1 MKTVAL
7 LSFLLSFSASASGTA
22 WQNLLS
28 IGDLYTLSQT
38 LTLDLKAKGTVS
50 VRKATAFTLES
61 ITPLDEISV
70 VDYVL
75 TAKTCGHPDL
85 EGDLTM
91 VLPAGNSPT
100 SKAEVGVYLNKNC
113 SLEVLVETKDLA
125 KPSFFLKT
133 R

>member
-1 MKTVAL
+1 MKIVAL
-7 LSFLLSFSASASGTA
+7 LSFLLSFSASAAGTA

-28 IGDLYTLSQT
+28 AGDGFTLSQN
-38 LTLDLKAKGTVS
+38 LTLDLKPKGTVS
-50 VRKATAFTLES
+50 VRKSTAFTLES
-61 ITPLDEISV
+61 ITPLDDISV

-75 TAKTCGHPDL
+75 TAKNCCHPDL

-100 SKAEVGVYLNKNC
+100 SKSEVGVYLNKNC
-113 SLEVLVETKDLA
+113 SLEVLVEIKDLA
-125 KPSFFLKT
+125 KPSFFLQV